1 MSSSW
6 YVCAANQKLN
16 SFEQKA
22 TETEHKSH
30 HKYQISNMPTT
41 VEMLQ
46 NLRLTLSNHENT
58 TALLPSANLSHIWP
72 ISHAKTNHSAKSL
85 KAATNINQPPL
96 TISLGLPAP
105 SHDPRVQWYH
115 HLWHSISGSRAIN
128 FNRLQRSSQHNQNS
142 QNNAGGAALF
152 LFLFKAQG
160 QHPDKGNNL
169 CFDIAAIVAQSPR
182 DSNYPLNILPSPNAI
197 AVAAV
202 A

>member
-1 MSSSW
+1 
-6 YVCAANQKLN
+6 V
-16 SFEQKA
+16 
-22 TETEHKSH
+22 
-30 HKYQISNMPTT
+30 I
-41 VEMLQ
+41 
-46 NLRLTLSNHENT
+46 
-58 TALLPSANLSHIWP
+58 PS
-72 ISHAKTNHSAKSL
+72 
-85 KAATNINQPPL
+85 PL
-96 TISLGLPAP
+96 A
-105 SHDPRVQWYH
+105 Q
-115 HLWHSISGSRAIN
+115 SISGSRAIN
-128 FNRLQRSSQHNQNS
+128 FNRLQRSSQHSQNS